1 MARLD
6 EQNDK
11 TKVKI
16 KPIKITSIPIKIIKQ
31 LLDDSY
37 RKGNT
42 DTSNLL
48 IDIFESGNKKLIN
61 VALEYYESK
70 NNFIKI
76 LPIMEKVA
84 EDGNDF
90 IAFSLTKF
98 YSVQSANFNK
108 DKALKFCKLA
118 ADNGNCDACILL
130 GDWYKKGEFVKKDL
144 SQAAYYYEKS
154 KAKLTPEN
162 YCLIAQIAEQENRFA
177 IAKWYYELA
186 LFHKYEKALFPLA
199 ELYYKHFFSEEN
211 YEITYDY
218 YARAEQFEP
227 DNKKVLGMLH
237 YLNGFFYLNK
247 IYIVQIKDIIE
258 AKKQLQQALELGIEE
273 AGLLLNEYLLEEN
286 EFEKG
291 KKYFFEFNY
300 ELAIQYFHK
309 SLKYIDNAKY
319 MLGLCYDQGLG
330 IDQNYMEAYEL
341 FSKLDDNPEALF
353 MLGKYFE
360 NGYGV
365 NINYFEADKYY
376 RKSYEYGKKES
387 AFALGEMYYRISG
400 VECFLKSDNNS
411 RLEMQRIIDWYN
423 CAPEYLGKGKLN
435 LIYVIVYER
444 IKQDSTINKKI
455 RDEFFVKNN
464 EDAFKLLK
472 VAIDYKTKDAYELFA
487 LYHEKGYSDCSN
499 RIEELEIAV
508 NYYKLASE
516 YNLNDYSDKIKSLNK
531 EIEIRKNPL
540 TKKQSLYVT
549 GALYGIFG
557 IINLII
563 KSFISNETLSHKT
576 LGIITLTIYFIIII
590 YLNYYWHNRRKELKE
605 YKEKHNNK
613 FM

>member
-6 EQNDK
+6 ENNDK

-16 KPIKITSIPIKIIKQ
+16 KPIKITSIPFKIVKQ
-31 LLDDSY
+31 LLDDDY
-37 RKGNT
+37 RNGNIG
-42 DTSNLL
+42 TSNIL
-48 IDIFESGNKKLIN
+48 IDIFESGNQKLIN
-61 VALEYYESK
+61 TALEYYERK
-70 NNFIKI
+70 NSFRKI
-76 LPIMEKVA
+76 LPLMENVA
-84 EDGNDF
+84 EDGNDT

-98 YSVQSANFNK
+98 YSAKSTYFDKN
-108 DKALKFCKLA
+108 KALHFCKLA
-118 ADNGNCDACILL
+118 ADNGNYEACILL

-144 SQAAYYYEKS
+144 AQAAYYYEKS
-154 KAKLTPEN
+154 NAKLTPEN

-291 KKYFFEFNY
+291 KKYFFAFNY
-300 ELAIQYFHK
+300 ELAIQYFRK

-444 IKQDSTINKKI
+444 IKQDSTINEKV
-455 RDEFFVKNN
+455 RNEFFVKNN

-472 VAIDYKTKDAYELFA
+472 ASIDYKTKDAYELFA
-487 LYHEKGYSDCSN
+487 LYHEKGYSDCTN

-508 NYYKLASE
+508 KYYKLASE
-516 YNLNDYSDKIKSLNK
+516 YNLNDYTDKIKSIN
-531 EIEIRKNPL
+531 EDINIRKNPP
-540 TKKQSLYVT
+540 TRKQSLYTTVI
-549 GALYGIFG
+549 LYFIFG
-557 IINLII
+557 IINSII
-563 KSFISNETLSHKT
+563 RFFISDEILSHKT
-576 LGIITLTIYFIIII
+576 LAITMFIIYFIIII
-590 YLNYYWHNRRKELKE
+590 SLNYYWHNLRKDLKE
-605 YKEKHNNK
+605 YKEKYEI
-613 FM
+613 